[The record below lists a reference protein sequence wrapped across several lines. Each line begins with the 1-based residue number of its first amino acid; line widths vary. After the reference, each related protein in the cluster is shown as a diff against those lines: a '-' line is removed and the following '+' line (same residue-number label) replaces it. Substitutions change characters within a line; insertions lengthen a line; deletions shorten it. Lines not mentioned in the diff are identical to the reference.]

1 MKNLYNGVYAKL
13 DILPY
18 EEVIL
23 KNAKSYAQ
31 QVIDKNQISLRFYQ
45 LILILIQMV
54 LFKAPYQTS
63 PGTDGN
69 GYIVITKDKIDRR
82 YTIVGT
88 QLLEAT

>member
-1 MKNLYNGVYAKL
+1 M
-13 DILPY
+13 
-18 EEVIL
+18 
-23 KNAKSYAQ
+23 
-31 QVIDKNQISLRFYQ
+31 
-45 LILILIQMV
+45 ILILIQMV

>member
-1 MKNLYNGVYAKL
+1 M
-13 DILPY
+13 
-18 EEVIL
+18 
-23 KNAKSYAQ
+23 
-31 QVIDKNQISLRFYQ
+31 
-45 LILILIQMV
+45 
-54 LFKAPYQTS
+54 S